1 MKTLAV
7 YDPPM
12 CCSTGVCGP
21 QVDPVLPRVSADLK
35 WLAGQGVQVQRFNLS
50 QNPAAFVENDLVKAA
65 FQEKSDAALPL
76 CIANGRVARSGSY
89 PTRAD
94 LCQWF
99 GLVDTTL
106 PKITLTPA
114 SGECCG
120 GGQC

>member
-35 WLAGQGVQVQRFNLS
+35 WLAAQGVQVQRFNLS
-50 QNPAAFVENDLVKAA
+50 QSPAAFVENDLVKAA
-65 FQEKSDAALPL
+65 FAEKSEAALPL
-76 CIANGRVARSGSY
+76 FIANGQVALSGRY
-89 PTRAD
+89 PTRGE
-94 LCQWF
+94 LGQWF

-106 PKITLTPA
+106 PKLTLTPA
-114 SGECCG
+114 AGDCCG
-120 GGQC
+120 GGTC